1 MIKKTITYE
10 DYNGTERVEDFYF
23 NLSKA
28 ELTEM
33 ELSTE
38 GGYASMLNKIIN
50 SKSLPDLMAEAKKLI
65 LKAYGEKSTDGRRFV
80 KSEELSLAFSQTE
93 AYSQLFTQFISDAD
107 MASKFV
113 NGVMPAE
120 LQKNIEE
127 IMSKE
132 ASEPN
137 SDLSLA

>member
-33 ELSTE
+33 ELSIE
-38 GGYASMLNKIIN
+38 GGYASMLNNIIN

-120 LQKNIEE
+120 LQKDIEE

-137 SDLSLA
+137 SDLYLV